1 MSFLDIGHVHLNLKF
16 FFSRNTSE
24 LKYKILDTDALF
36 LGIFLLWHLQ
46 VLKGIRSLAFG
57 IFRISSDFILSAL
70 QYLRYF
76 QVSSEQGHLR
86 MSIGYSCF

>member
-36 LGIFLLWHLQ
+36 LGIFLL
-46 VLKGIRSLAFG
+46 
-57 IFRISSDFILSAL
+57 
-70 QYLRYF
+70 
-76 QVSSEQGHLR
+76 
-86 MSIGYSCF
+86 

>member
-36 LGIFLLWHLQ
+36 LQEDMWIAFREVRRGSLLIKWN
-46 VLKGIRSLAFG
+46 KK
-57 IFRISSDFILSAL
+57 
-70 QYLRYF
+70 
-76 QVSSEQGHLR
+76 
-86 MSIGYSCF
+86 IGYAD